1 MLLAASTEIVTSS
14 LPIVVI
20 EIVGGILAAFGLYS
34 YIKNTNVKSQL
45 AAKDAIIATNQ
56 QTIEAFE
63 DRLNSLDEKVA
74 AVEADLAKSKEENTF
89 LTEELRDWESK
100 YKHLENFAAPA
111 LGGKLLEMFE
121 HQGQVLDKI
130 VNALEGIQNR
140 IDTLEGKSE

>member
-1 MLLAASTEIVTSS
+1 MLLASFSNFMGQPLPLVLFELIGASIV
-14 LPIVVI
+14 
-20 EIVGGILAAFGLYS
+20 AYGLFS
-34 YIKNTNVKSQL
+34 YLRNLNVKSQL

-63 DRLNSLDEKVA
+63 ERLKV
-74 AVEADLAKSKEENTF
+74 VEDQLVVVKEELLVATAKNTH

-111 LGGKLLEMFE
+111 LGERLIQMFE
-121 HQGQVLDKI
+121 RQESILDKI

-140 IDTLEGKSE
+140 IDALESKSN